1 MNNLLSILAGFMPIS
16 LDEMNHVEL
25 LDRVDTKFVINEE
38 QLLEYLAAIDTH
50 YKVLVIS
57 GKSVHPYETL
67 YFDTAD
73 FQLYQMH
80 HNGKLNRFKLRCRKY
95 TDSGAAFFE
104 IKSKTNT
111 HRTVKRRIPVASI
124 PEILDEPLN
133 EYIRANTPGELKNYV
148 PSLRVYFDRLTLV
161 SNEANERLTFDTNLR
176 YLSHGQEKKIRKMVI
191 VEIKQEKHSVS
202 PFGQLMK
209 LNRQHKNYIS
219 KYCMGVACLNKSL
232 KANHFKQKIN
242 ALNKLGYDIH

>member
-1 MNNLLSILAGFMPIS
+1 MSDLLSILAGFMPIS
-16 LDEMNHVEL
+16 LEEMNHVEL
-25 LDRVDTKFVINEE
+25 LNRVDTKYVINED
-38 QLLEYLAAIDTH
+38 QLLEYLSAINTQ

-73 FQLYQMH
+73 FHLYKMH

-95 TDSGAAFFE
+95 LDSGAAFFE

-111 HRTVKRRIPVASI
+111 HRTVKRRIPVDAI
-124 PEILDEPLN
+124 PEILDETLI
-133 EYIRANTPGELKNYV
+133 EYIRANAPGEFKNYI

-161 SNEANERLTFDTNLR
+161 SKQANERLTFDTNLR
-176 YLSHGQEKKIRKMVI
+176 YLSRGQEKQIRRMVI
-191 VEIKQEKHSVS
+191 VEVKQENHSVS

-209 LNRQHKNYIS
+209 INHQHKNYIS
-219 KYCMGVACLNKSL
+219 KYCIGVACLNKNL
-232 KANHFKQKIN
+232 KANRFKEKIN
-242 ALNKLGYDIH
+242 ALNKLGYDIL